1 MRTKITHCVARCVAT
16 RRPILPIAM
25 ELWSCVMRA
34 GSDDERGMTYFTDPS
49 LLPVAQ
55 GEHALSF
62 SYS

>member
-1 MRTKITHCVARCVAT
+1 
-16 RRPILPIAM
+16 M
-25 ELWSCVMRA
+25 ELWSCVVRGA
-34 GSDDERGMTYFTDPS
+34 GSDERGMTYFTDPS